1 MTTKQHQI
9 TTTANPPS
17 LDRHA
22 RKCAVCNHKD
32 REDIE
37 LDFLHW
43 HNCINISTDYEL
55 HDFRTIYRHA
65 HATGLWERRMLNFRS
80 AVAHIVENAESCEP
94 SANAVLKAIQAIS
107 EINEKGEWIHSPK
120 RVIYQIEH
128 TQAASNTGSAL
139 PADKPLEAELESE
152 ISNRQ
157 WKGLENA
164 ATSTKH

>member
-22 RKCAVCNHKD
+22 RKCAVCSHKD

-65 HATGLWERRMLNFRS
+65 HATGLWERRMLNLRS

-94 SANAVLKAIQAIS
+94 SANAVLKAIQACT
-107 EINEKGEWIHSPK
+107 EINEQGQWIHAP
-120 RVIYQIEH
+120 RHVIYEVAHRQVS
-128 TQAASNTGSAL
+128 AAEL
-139 PADKPLEAELESE
+139 PALAAPKPSEHELESE